1 MTGAILEGRR
11 AAMMLAVMFVATLM
25 DGLDGSIVSVALP
38 DIGTAL
44 GIDTGTSAWVSIIY
58 MMVLAGLIIPFARV
72 CSNIGVRWILV
83 LGFAIFTVSSLFCGI
98 FDSFPILIAS
108 RGLQGI
114 GAAMLAAAGP
124 ICCTEHMSRDRLA
137 YGLAVLTIGSS
148 IGYAVGP
155 ALGGVIVQFLSWHWV
170 FLINIP
176 IGLAIIPIAYLAI
189 PPGPQNE
196 TKSSLDTVGAATL
209 FVSLSSG
216 IFAIETL
223 AYPDLRTYTII
234 AAIVFAVFAV
244 IFIRCEL
251 GHPEPLLKLGMF
263 RDFGFTSVFLCL
275 MFVNVAY
282 MTVIY
287 LVPFFAE
294 ICIGLSP
301 MEVGLFLF
309 VPALITAV
317 TGMPV
322 SRMSDRWGRR
332 PFSVIAGLITA
343 ATLLAYVLLAD
354 GMDVVTFAIIMIPQ
368 GLGWAFVGGP
378 MASRL
383 VEHSGDERDMAAS
396 MTNEA
401 YYIGGALGLAISAMV
416 FTLFSRSEGVDITD
430 VPASAFTDGFVAACA
445 VGLAFAVAIAILSF
459 VLRDDKM

>member
-1 MTGAILEGRR
+1 
-11 AAMMLAVMFVATLM
+11 MMLAVMFVATLM

-176 IGLAIIPIAYLAI
+176 IGL
-189 PPGPQNE
+189 
-196 TKSSLDTVGAATL
+196 
-209 FVSLSSG
+209 
-216 IFAIETL
+216 
-223 AYPDLRTYTII
+223 
-234 AAIVFAVFAV
+234 
-244 IFIRCEL
+244 
-251 GHPEPLLKLGMF
+251 
-263 RDFGFTSVFLCL
+263 
-275 MFVNVAY
+275 
-282 MTVIY
+282 
-287 LVPFFAE
+287 
-294 ICIGLSP
+294 SP
-301 MEVGLFLF
+301 
-309 VPALITAV
+309 T
-317 TGMPV
+317 
-322 SRMSDRWGRR
+322 
-332 PFSVIAGLITA
+332 
-343 ATLLAYVLLAD
+343 
-354 GMDVVTFAIIMIPQ
+354 
-368 GLGWAFVGGP
+368 
-378 MASRL
+378 
-383 VEHSGDERDMAAS
+383 H
-396 MTNEA
+396 
-401 YYIGGALGLAISAMV
+401 ISPKNG
-416 FTLFSRSEGVDITD
+416 TR
-430 VPASAFTDGFVAACA
+430 
-445 VGLAFAVAIAILSF
+445 
-459 VLRDDKM
+459 